1 MEFKHTF
8 HVFVDNFFTTYK
20 LLVYRLI
27 VLAVTVGLSCAVI
40 IPTLNNILGTAE
52 FEKLSETLSA
62 LWADIISLNTEE
74 MHDGLQ
80 AVLDA
85 LRSFRHLLSDKSW
98 LVAVACICLCAVY
111 FVNRFLVGVGDYVT
125 GTLVNDRMVMHAS
138 SSFTFSFFRNIK
150 KALLY
155 AIIYAPIALVYD
167 LLCLV
172 IIWAIVRL
180 GLNGFS
186 MALIKIFI
194 IAVLLIVFTTVKF
207 AFTADWIPALVH
219 SKKNNRA
226 AIAYALS
233 RRGKHTGRVFSNT
246 LIIKLITIAL
256 NVSAFIFT
264 FGAGLLITLPAS
276 CLIQI
281 TFCFVNYFDA
291 NKLKYFVDEYTVIG
305 PKKETPVSREEF
317 FKGDD

>member
-246 LIIKLITIAL
+246 LIKKLITIAL